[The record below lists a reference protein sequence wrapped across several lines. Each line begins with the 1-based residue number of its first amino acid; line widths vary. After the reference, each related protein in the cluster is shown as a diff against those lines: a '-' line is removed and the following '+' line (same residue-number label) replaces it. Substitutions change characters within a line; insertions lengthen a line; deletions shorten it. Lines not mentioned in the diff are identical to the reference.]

1 MVMAV
6 CWEEPMTA
14 VPLSD
19 TLFTAQPTLRD
30 EHATTFYSSHPPMW
44 HQPWICHDITLR
56 LRASYC
62 CLFFISSPPVD
73 LSLDFAV
80 SGFVCVCL
88 SLCSSVLLASSER
101 DAIVMNASV
110 IKAMRENHPL
120 PLKHPFKTILGIHT
134 EAAYDGLF
142 WGKDTV

>member
-1 MVMAV
+1 MLRGTNDS
-6 CWEEPMTA
+6 CS
-14 VPLSD
+14 PL
-19 TLFTAQPTLRD
+19 R
-30 EHATTFYSSHPPMW
+30 HTFYSIANPERRTCHNVLFIAPP
-44 HQPWICHDITLR
+44 HVTPAVNLPRYYTPTPR
-56 LRASYC
+56 
-62 CLFFISSPPVD
+62 LFFISSPPVD